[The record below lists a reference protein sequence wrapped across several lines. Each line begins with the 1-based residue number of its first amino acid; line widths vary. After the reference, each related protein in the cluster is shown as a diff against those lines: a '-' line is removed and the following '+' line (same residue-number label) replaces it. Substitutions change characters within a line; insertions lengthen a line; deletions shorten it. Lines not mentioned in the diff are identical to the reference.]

1 MQMFQS
7 KLTLVMLLVVFVSQ
21 LFPTCVAADLHS
33 VEQSMSETHHL
44 ENSLPLESQQACCD
58 IAINT
63 CSHMV
68 EVNDQGDVRYAR
80 KNNFLSLLS
89 LRQIAELCKDIQQ
102 PSVYWQARKNKL
114 RRFIRWMTSP
124 ESPEEMSKVA
134 DEVYKKYNH
143 ELTITSGLEGTHSSS
158 SLHYY
163 GLALDFRTRFFSTA
177 VKNAVYTILNGKLKN
192 SYVVVLEKTHIH
204 IQWRF

>member
-68 EVNDQGDVRYAR
+68 EVNDQGEHDNDFHTACHPPAQLSFVAQTNGVEGKSQFIISYQDRSYAPP
-80 KNNFLSLLS
+80 
-89 LRQIAELCKDIQQ
+89 IPPPYC
-102 PSVYWQARKNKL
+102 
-114 RRFIRWMTSP
+114 
-124 ESPEEMSKVA
+124 
-134 DEVYKKYNH
+134 
-143 ELTITSGLEGTHSSS
+143 
-158 SLHYY
+158 
-163 GLALDFRTRFFSTA
+163 
-177 VKNAVYTILNGKLKN
+177 
-192 SYVVVLEKTHIH
+192 
-204 IQWRF
+204 